1 MSFLTL
7 IINFSLS
14 LFLTKIIIKPFKKI
28 FPDNPNDRSAHK
40 VIRARGG
47 GLAFISANL
56 ITFNLFNQTA
66 FIFLIPL
73 SLVCFFDDFKSLS
86 KLLRF
91 FTQLSTSFY
100 IIFSSTSYEIIQGNT
115 NQILFII
122 SICLLAVISTG
133 IINFCNFID
142 GIDGLLTSL
151 ILIFLLS
158 SLSLT
163 SGSVFGIIGAL
174 GGFLIWNWNPSKIF
188 MGDIGSNFLGGVV
201 VWSLLN
207 TNNIESA
214 IGLFLVLSPI
224 IFDCLICLIRRIIKK
239 QNIFE
244 AHSLHLYQ
252 RLVKGGMSH
261 RSVVLIYSLFSIITS
276 ISYFAG
282 GLKIAFLITAI
293 NLLLAF
299 LIEKKIAVNFT

>member
-1 MSFLTL
+1 MPFLTL

-28 FPDNPNDRSAHK
+28 FPDKPNDRSAHK
-40 VIRARGG
+40 AIRPRGG

-56 ITFNLFNQTA
+56 ITCNLFNQTA

-91 FTQLSTSFY
+91 FTQLSTSYY
-100 IIFSSTSYEIIQGNT
+100 IIFSSTTYEIIQGNT
-115 NQILFII
+115 NQISFII
-122 SICLLAVISTG
+122 SICFLVVISTG

-163 SGSVFGIIGAL
+163 FGSIYGIIGAL

-207 TNNIESA
+207 TKNIDGSV
-214 IGLFLVLSPI
+214 GLFLVLSPLI
-224 IFDCLICLIRRIIKK
+224 LDCLVCLIRRVIKK
-239 QNIFE
+239 QPIFE

-252 RLVKGGMSH
+252 RLVKGGMSQ
-261 RSVVLIYSLFSIITS
+261 RSVVLIYSMFSFIIS

-282 GLKIAFLITAI
+282 GLKIAFLMTAI
-293 NLLLAF
+293 NLLISF
-299 LIEKKIAVNFT
+299 LIEKKFAANFT